1 MENEGQ
7 PSQTAMT
14 AAAARAAH
22 LLVDSEPRIFA
33 DSLAA
38 LLLGDKAETYLRY
51 HREHGDHPLL
61 AGTRAQATCRSR
73 FTEDQLALAAARGTA
88 QYVILGAGLDSFA
101 CRSELA
107 GRLRVFEVD
116 HPATQQRKRALL
128 AAAGLAEP
136 PTLTWV
142 PVDFETDELI
152 ASLTAAGLDPAAPAF
167 VSWLGVTMY
176 LTAEAIGA
184 TLASLSRLAPGSE
197 LVTDYMLTADLRD
210 ADGVAYADLVMPD
223 SERRGEPWLSF
234 FTPEQMTELLTRHG
248 FTGVRDVRQRDAIS
262 ATLWERTDLL
272 RPIELSRLCH
282 ATVGAGADG
291 AT

>member
-38 LLLGDKAETYLRY
+38 LLLGHEAETYLRY

-73 FTEDQLALAAARGTA
+73 FTENQLALAAARGTA

-116 HPATQQRKRALL
+116 HPATQQRKRALM

-152 ASLTAAGLDPAAPAF
+152 AALTAAGLDPAAPAF

-234 FTPEQMTELLTRHG
+234 FTPEQMTGLLTRHG
-248 FTGVRDVRQRDAIS
+248 FTGVRDVRQRDAVS
-262 ATLWERTDLL
+262 AALWERTDLL

-282 ATVGAGADG
+282 ATVGAGD
-291 AT
+291 

>member
-38 LLLGDKAETYLRY
+38 LLLGDEAETYLRY
-51 HREHGDHPLL
+51 HREYRDHPLL

-152 ASLTAAGLDPAAPAF
+152 TSLTAAGLDPAAPAF

-197 LVTDYMLTADLRD
+197 LVADYMLTADLRD

-234 FTPEQMTELLTRHG
+234 FTPEQMTGLLTRHG
-248 FTGVRDVRQRDAIS
+248 FTGVRDVRQRDAVS
-262 ATLWERTDLL
+262 AALWERTDLL

-282 ATVGAGADG
+282 ATVGAGR
-291 AT
+291 

>member
-234 FTPEQMTELLTRHG
+234 FTPEQMTGLLTRHG

-282 ATVGAGADG
+282 ATVGAGD
-291 AT
+291 

>member
-1 MENEGQ
+1 
-7 PSQTAMT
+7 MT

-152 ASLTAAGLDPAAPAF
+152 AALTAAGLDPAAPAF

-234 FTPEQMTELLTRHG
+234 FTPEQMTGLLTRHG
-248 FTGVRDVRQRDAIS
+248 FTGVRDVRQRDAVS
-262 ATLWERTDLL
+262 AALWERTDLL

-282 ATVGAGADG
+282 ATVGAGD
-291 AT
+291 

>member
-1 MENEGQ
+1 
-7 PSQTAMT
+7 MT

-38 LLLGDKAETYLRY
+38 LLLGDEAETFLRY

-142 PVDFETDELI
+142 PVDFETGELI
-152 ASLTAAGLDPAAPAF
+152 AALTAAGLDPAAPAF

-234 FTPEQMTELLTRHG
+234 FTPEQMTGLLTSHG
-248 FTGVRDVRQRDAIS
+248 FTGVRDVRQRDAVS
-262 ATLWERTDLL
+262 AALWERTDLL

-282 ATVGAGADG
+282 ATVGAGD
-291 AT
+291 

>member
-1 MENEGQ
+1 
-7 PSQTAMT
+7 MT

-38 LLLGDKAETYLRY
+38 LLLGDEAETYLRY

-73 FTEDQLALAAARGTA
+73 FTEDQLALAAARDTA

-128 AAAGLAEP
+128 AAARLAEP

-142 PVDFETDELI
+142 PVDFETGELI
-152 ASLTAAGLDPAAPAF
+152 AALTAAGLDPAAPAF

-210 ADGVAYADLVMPD
+210 AGGAAYVDLVMPD

-234 FTPEQMTELLTRHG
+234 FTPEQMTGLLTRHG
-248 FTGVRDVRQRDAIS
+248 FTGVRDVRQRDSIS
-262 ATLWERTDLL
+262 AALWERTDLL

-282 ATVGAGADG
+282 ATVGAAG
-291 AT
+291 

>member
-1 MENEGQ
+1 
-7 PSQTAMT
+7 MT

-38 LLLGDKAETYLRY
+38 LLLGDKVEIYLRY

-61 AGTRAQATCRSR
+61 AATRAQATCRSR

-101 CRSELA
+101 CRSKLA

-136 PTLTWV
+136 PMLTWV
-142 PVDFETDELI
+142 PVDFETGELI
-152 ASLTAAGLDPAAPAF
+152 AALTAAGLDPAAPAF

-197 LVTDYMLTADLRD
+197 LVADYMLTADLRD
-210 ADGVAYADLVMPD
+210 ADGVAYADLVMAD

-234 FTPEQMTELLTRHG
+234 FTPEQMTGLLTRHG
-248 FTGVRDVRQRDAIS
+248 FTGVRDVRQRDAVS
-262 ATLWERTDLL
+262 AALWERTDLL

-282 ATVGAGADG
+282 ATVGAGD
-291 AT
+291 

>member
-1 MENEGQ
+1 
-7 PSQTAMT
+7 MT

-38 LLLGDKAETYLRY
+38 LLLGDEAETYLRY

-128 AAAGLAEP
+128 AAARLAEP

-142 PVDFETDELI
+142 PVDFETGELI
-152 ASLTAAGLDPAAPAF
+152 AALTVAGLDPAAPAF

-197 LVTDYMLTADLRD
+197 LVTDYLLTADLRD

-234 FTPEQMTELLTRHG
+234 FTPEQMTGLLTSHG
-248 FTGVRDVRQRDAIS
+248 FTGVRDVRQRDAVS
-262 ATLWERTDLL
+262 AALWERTDLL

-282 ATVGAGADG
+282 ATVGAGG
-291 AT
+291 

>member
-38 LLLGDKAETYLRY
+38 LLLGDEAETYLRY

-128 AAAGLAEP
+128 AAARLAEP

-142 PVDFETDELI
+142 PVDFETGELI
-152 ASLTAAGLDPAAPAF
+152 AALTAAGLDPAAPAF

-223 SERRGEPWLSF
+223 SVRRGEPWLSF
-234 FTPEQMTELLTRHG
+234 FTPEQMTGLLTSHG
-248 FTGVRDVRQRDAIS
+248 FTGVRDVRQRDAVS
-262 ATLWERTDLL
+262 AALWERTDLL

-282 ATVGAGADG
+282 ATVGAGG
-291 AT
+291 

>member
-1 MENEGQ
+1 MDNEGQ

-38 LLLGDKAETYLRY
+38 LLLGDLAETFIGY
-51 HREHGDHPLL
+51 HRQYSDHPLL

-73 FTEDQLALAAARGTA
+73 FTEDQLALAAARGTG

-142 PVDFETDELI
+142 PVDFEKDELI

-197 LVTDYMLTADLRD
+197 LITDYMLTADLRD
-210 ADGVAYADLVMPD
+210 ADGVTYADLVMPD

-234 FTPEQMTELLTRHG
+234 FTPGQMAGLLTRHG
-248 FTGVRDVRQRDAIS
+248 FTGVRDVRQRDSIS
-262 ATLWERTDLL
+262 AALWERTDLL

-282 ATVGAGADG
+282 ATVGAAG
-291 AT
+291 

>member
-1 MENEGQ
+1 
-7 PSQTAMT
+7 MT

-38 LLLGDKAETYLRY
+38 LLLGDEAETYLRY

-128 AAAGLAEP
+128 AAARLAEP

-142 PVDFETDELI
+142 PVDFETGELI
-152 ASLTAAGLDPAAPAF
+152 AALTAAGLDPAAPAF

-234 FTPEQMTELLTRHG
+234 FTPEQMTGLLTSHG
-248 FTGVRDVRQRDAIS
+248 FTGVRDVRQRDAVS
-262 ATLWERTDLL
+262 AALWERTDLL

-282 ATVGAGADG
+282 ATVGAGD
-291 AT
+291 

>member
-1 MENEGQ
+1 
-7 PSQTAMT
+7 MT

-38 LLLGDKAETYLRY
+38 LLLGDEAETYLRY

-142 PVDFETDELI
+142 PVDFEKDELI

-234 FTPEQMTELLTRHG
+234 FTPEQMTGLLTSHG
-248 FTGVRDVRQRDAIS
+248 FTGVRDVRQRDAVS
-262 ATLWERTDLL
+262 AALWERTDLL

-282 ATVGAGADG
+282 ATVGAGG
-291 AT
+291 

>member
-1 MENEGQ
+1 
-7 PSQTAMT
+7 MT

-38 LLLGDKAETYLRY
+38 LLLGDEAETYLRY

-128 AAAGLAEP
+128 AAARLAEP

-142 PVDFETDELI
+142 PVDFETGELI
-152 ASLTAAGLDPAAPAF
+152 AALTAAGLDPAAPAF

-210 ADGVAYADLVMPD
+210 ADGVAYAGLVMPD

-234 FTPEQMTELLTRHG
+234 FTPEQMTGLLTRHG
-248 FTGVRDVRQRDAIS
+248 FTGVRDVRQRDAVS
-262 ATLWERTDLL
+262 AALWERTDLL

-282 ATVGAGADG
+282 ATVGAGG
-291 AT
+291 

>member
-1 MENEGQ
+1 
-7 PSQTAMT
+7 MT

-38 LLLGDKAETYLRY
+38 LLLGDEAETYLRY

-128 AAAGLAEP
+128 AAARLAEP

-142 PVDFETDELI
+142 PVDFETGELI
-152 ASLTAAGLDPAAPAF
+152 AALTAAGLDPAAPAF

-210 ADGVAYADLVMPD
+210 ADGVTYADLVMPD

-234 FTPEQMTELLTRHG
+234 FTPEQMTGLLTRHG
-248 FTGVRDVRQRDAIS
+248 FTGVRDVRQRDSIS
-262 ATLWERTDLL
+262 AALWERTDLL

-282 ATVGAGADG
+282 ATVGAAG
-291 AT
+291 

>member
-1 MENEGQ
+1 
-7 PSQTAMT
+7 MT

-38 LLLGDKAETYLRY
+38 LLLGDLAETFIGY
-51 HREHGDHPLL
+51 HRQYSDHPLL

-142 PVDFETDELI
+142 PVDFEKDELI

-210 ADGVAYADLVMPD
+210 ADGVTYADLVMPD

-234 FTPEQMTELLTRHG
+234 FTPEQMTGLLTRHG
-248 FTGVRDVRQRDAIS
+248 FTGVRDVRQRDSIS
-262 ATLWERTDLL
+262 AALWERTDLL

-282 ATVGAGADG
+282 ATVGAAG
-291 AT
+291 

>member
-73 FTEDQLALAAARGTA
+73 FTENQLALAAARGTA

-142 PVDFETDELI
+142 PVDFETGELI
-152 ASLTAAGLDPAAPAF
+152 AALTAAGLDPAAPAF

-234 FTPEQMTELLTRHG
+234 FTPEQMTGLLTGHG
-248 FTGVRDVRQRDAIS
+248 FTGVRDVRQRDAVS
-262 ATLWERTDLL
+262 AALWERTDLL

-282 ATVGAGADG
+282 ATVGAGD
-291 AT
+291 

>member
-1 MENEGQ
+1 
-7 PSQTAMT
+7 MT

-38 LLLGDKAETYLRY
+38 LLLGDQAETYLRY

-152 ASLTAAGLDPAAPAF
+152 AALTAAGLDPAAPAF

-234 FTPEQMTELLTRHG
+234 FTPEQMTGLLTRHG
-248 FTGVRDVRQRDAIS
+248 FTGVRDVRQRDAVS
-262 ATLWERTDLL
+262 AALWERTDLL

-282 ATVGAGADG
+282 ATVGAGD
-291 AT
+291 

>member
-38 LLLGDKAETYLRY
+38 LLLGDEAETYLRY
-51 HREHGDHPLL
+51 HREYRDHPLL

-152 ASLTAAGLDPAAPAF
+152 TSLTAAGLDPAAPAF

-210 ADGVAYADLVMPD
+210 ADGITYAGLVMPD

-248 FTGVRDVRQRDAIS
+248 FTGVRDVRQRDAVS
-262 ATLWERTDLL
+262 AALWERTDLL

-282 ATVGAGADG
+282 ATVGAGR
-291 AT
+291 

>member
-1 MENEGQ
+1 
-7 PSQTAMT
+7 MT

-38 LLLGDKAETYLRY
+38 LLLGDEAETYLRY

-128 AAAGLAEP
+128 AAARLAEP

-142 PVDFETDELI
+142 PVDFETGELI
-152 ASLTAAGLDPAAPAF
+152 AALTAAGLDPAAPAF

-176 LTAEAIGA
+176 LTAEAIGT

-210 ADGVAYADLVMPD
+210 ADGVTYADLVMPD

-234 FTPEQMTELLTRHG
+234 FTPEQMTGLLTRHG
-248 FTGVRDVRQRDAIS
+248 FTGVRDVRQRYAVS
-262 ATLWERTDLL
+262 AALWDRTDLL

-282 ATVGAGADG
+282 ATVGAGG
-291 AT
+291 

>member
-61 AGTRAQATCRSR
+61 AATPAQATCRSR

-136 PTLTWV
+136 PMLTWV
-142 PVDFETDELI
+142 PVDFETGELI
-152 ASLTAAGLDPAAPAF
+152 AA
-167 VSWLGVTMY
+167 
-176 LTAEAIGA
+176 
-184 TLASLSRLAPGSE
+184 
-197 LVTDYMLTADLRD
+197 
-210 ADGVAYADLVMPD
+210 
-223 SERRGEPWLSF
+223 
-234 FTPEQMTELLTRHG
+234 
-248 FTGVRDVRQRDAIS
+248 
-262 ATLWERTDLL
+262 
-272 RPIELSRLCH
+272 
-282 ATVGAGADG
+282 
-291 AT
+291 

>member
-38 LLLGDKAETYLRY
+38 LLLGDEAETYLRY

-152 ASLTAAGLDPAAPAF
+152 TSLTAAGLDPAAPAF

-184 TLASLSRLAPGSE
+184 TLTSLSRLAPGSE

-234 FTPEQMTELLTRHG
+234 FTPEQMTGLLTRHG
-248 FTGVRDVRQRDAIS
+248 FTGVRDVRQRDAVS
-262 ATLWERTDLL
+262 AALWERTDLL

-282 ATVGAGADG
+282 ATVGAGD
-291 AT
+291 

>member
-1 MENEGQ
+1 
-7 PSQTAMT
+7 MT

-38 LLLGDKAETYLRY
+38 LLLGDEAETYLRY

-116 HPATQQRKRALL
+116 HPATQQRKRDLL

-142 PVDFETDELI
+142 PVDFETGELI
-152 ASLTAAGLDPAAPAF
+152 AALTAAGLDPAAPAF

-234 FTPEQMTELLTRHG
+234 FTPEQMTGLLTSHG
-248 FTGVRDVRQRDAIS
+248 FTGVRDVRQRDAVS
-262 ATLWERTDLL
+262 AALWERTDLL

-282 ATVGAGADG
+282 ATVGAGG
-291 AT
+291 

>member
-1 MENEGQ
+1 
-7 PSQTAMT
+7 MT

-38 LLLGDKAETYLRY
+38 LLLGDEAETYLRY

-142 PVDFETDELI
+142 PVDFEKDELI

-210 ADGVAYADLVMPD
+210 ADGVTYADLVMPD

-234 FTPEQMTELLTRHG
+234 FTPEQMTGLLTRHG
-248 FTGVRDVRQRDAIS
+248 FTGVRDVRQRDSIS
-262 ATLWERTDLL
+262 AALWERTDLL

-282 ATVGAGADG
+282 ATVGAGG
-291 AT
+291 

>member
-1 MENEGQ
+1 
-7 PSQTAMT
+7 MT

-38 LLLGDKAETYLRY
+38 LLLGDEAETYLRY

-142 PVDFETDELI
+142 PVDFETGELI
-152 ASLTAAGLDPAAPAF
+152 AALTAAGLDPAAPAF

-197 LVTDYMLTADLRD
+197 LVADYMLTADLRD

-234 FTPEQMTELLTRHG
+234 FTPEQMTGLLTSHG
-248 FTGVRDVRQRDAIS
+248 FTGVRDVRQRDAVS
-262 ATLWERTDLL
+262 AALWERTDLL

-282 ATVGAGADG
+282 ATVGAGD
-291 AT
+291 

>member
-73 FTEDQLALAAARGTA
+73 FTENQLALAAARGTA

-116 HPATQQRKRALL
+116 HPATQQRKRALM

-152 ASLTAAGLDPAAPAF
+152 AALTAAGLDPAAPAF

-223 SERRGEPWLSF
+223 SERRGCRSSP
-234 FTPEQMTELLTRHG
+234 R
-248 FTGVRDVRQRDAIS
+248 
-262 ATLWERTDLL
+262 
-272 RPIELSRLCH
+272 SR
-282 ATVGAGADG
+282 
-291 AT
+291 

>member
-1 MENEGQ
+1 
-7 PSQTAMT
+7 
-14 AAAARAAH
+14 
-22 LLVDSEPRIFA
+22 
-33 DSLAA
+33 
-38 LLLGDKAETYLRY
+38 
-51 HREHGDHPLL
+51 
-61 AGTRAQATCRSR
+61 
-73 FTEDQLALAAARGTA
+73 
-88 QYVILGAGLDSFA
+88 VILGAGLDSFA

-128 AAAGLAEP
+128 AAARLAEP

-142 PVDFETDELI
+142 PVDFETGELI
-152 ASLTAAGLDPAAPAF
+152 AALTAAGLDPAAPAF

-223 SERRGEPWLSF
+223 SVRRGEPWLSF
-234 FTPEQMTELLTRHG
+234 FTPEQMTGLLTSHG
-248 FTGVRDVRQRDAIS
+248 FTGVRDVRQRDAVS
-262 ATLWERTDLL
+262 AALWERTDLL

-282 ATVGAGADG
+282 ATVGAGG
-291 AT
+291 

>member
-1 MENEGQ
+1 
-7 PSQTAMT
+7 MT

-61 AGTRAQATCRSR
+61 AGTRAQPPCRSR

-128 AAAGLAEP
+128 AAAVLAEP

-152 ASLTAAGLDPAAPAF
+152 ASLTAAGLDPFAPAF

-184 TLASLSRLAPGSE
+184 TLASLSRLAPGSGWSP
-197 LVTDYMLTADLRD
+197 TT
-210 ADGVAYADLVMPD
+210 
-223 SERRGEPWLSF
+223 
-234 FTPEQMTELLTRHG
+234 
-248 FTGVRDVRQRDAIS
+248 
-262 ATLWERTDLL
+262 
-272 RPIELSRLCH
+272 C
-282 ATVGAGADG
+282 
-291 AT
+291 

>member
-1 MENEGQ
+1 MEIEGQ

-22 LLVDSEPRIFA
+22 LLVDAEPRIFA

-38 LLLGDKAETYLRY
+38 LLLGDLAETFIGY
-51 HREHGDHPLL
+51 HRQYSDHPLL

-142 PVDFETDELI
+142 PVDFEKDELI

-210 ADGVAYADLVMPD
+210 ADGVTYADLVMPD

-234 FTPEQMTELLTRHG
+234 FTPEQMTGLLARHG
-248 FTGVRDVRQRDAIS
+248 FTGVRDVRQRDSIS
-262 ATLWERTDLL
+262 AALWERTDPL

-282 ATVGAGADG
+282 ATVGAAG
-291 AT
+291 

>member
-1 MENEGQ
+1 
-7 PSQTAMT
+7 MT

-38 LLLGDKAETYLRY
+38 LLLGDEAETYLRY

-142 PVDFETDELI
+142 PVDFEKDELI

-176 LTAEAIGA
+176 LTAAAIGA

-210 ADGVAYADLVMPD
+210 ADGVTYADLVMPD

-234 FTPEQMTELLTRHG
+234 FTPEQMTGLLTRHG
-248 FTGVRDVRQRDAIS
+248 FTGVRDVRQRDSIS
-262 ATLWERTDLL
+262 AALWERADLL

-282 ATVGAGADG
+282 ATVGAGG
-291 AT
+291 

>member
-38 LLLGDKAETYLRY
+38 LLLGHEAETYLRY

-152 ASLTAAGLDPAAPAF
+152 TSLTAAGLDPAAPAF

-184 TLASLSRLAPGSE
+184 TLTSLSRLAPGSE

-234 FTPEQMTELLTRHG
+234 FTPEQMTGLLTRHG
-248 FTGVRDVRQRDAIS
+248 FTGVRDVRQRDAVS
-262 ATLWERTDLL
+262 AALWERTDLL

-282 ATVGAGADG
+282 ATVGAGD
-291 AT
+291 

>member
-1 MENEGQ
+1 
-7 PSQTAMT
+7 MT

-38 LLLGDKAETYLRY
+38 LLLGDEAETYLRY

-128 AAAGLAEP
+128 AAARLAEP

-142 PVDFETDELI
+142 PVDFETGELI
-152 ASLTAAGLDPAAPAF
+152 AALTAAGLDPAAPAF

-234 FTPEQMTELLTRHG
+234 FTPEQMTGLLTRHG
-248 FTGVRDVRQRDAIS
+248 FTGVRDVRQRDAVS
-262 ATLWERTDLL
+262 AALWERTDLL

-282 ATVGAGADG
+282 ATVGAGG
-291 AT
+291 

>member
-1 MENEGQ
+1 
-7 PSQTAMT
+7 MT

-38 LLLGDKAETYLRY
+38 LLLGVEAETYLRY

-128 AAAGLAEP
+128 AAARLAEP

-142 PVDFETDELI
+142 PVDFETGELTG
-152 ASLTAAGLDPAAPAF
+152 SLIAAGLDPAAPAF

-176 LTAEAIGA
+176 LTGEAIGA

-210 ADGVAYADLVMPD
+210 ADGATYVELVMPD

-234 FTPEQMTELLTRHG
+234 FTPEQMTGLLTSHG
-248 FTGVRDVRQRDAIS
+248 FTGVRDVRQRDAVS
-262 ATLWERTDLL
+262 AALWERTDLL

-282 ATVGAGADG
+282 ATVGAGG
-291 AT
+291 

>member
-1 MENEGQ
+1 
-7 PSQTAMT
+7 MT

-38 LLLGDKAETYLRY
+38 LLLGDEAETYLRY

-128 AAAGLAEP
+128 AAARLAEP

-142 PVDFETDELI
+142 PVDFETGELI
-152 ASLTAAGLDPAAPAF
+152 AALTAAGLDPAAPAF

-234 FTPEQMTELLTRHG
+234 FTPEQMTGLLTSHG
-248 FTGVRDVRQRDAIS
+248 FTGVRDVRQRDAVS
-262 ATLWERTDLL
+262 AALWERTDLL

-282 ATVGAGADG
+282 ATVGAAG
-291 AT
+291 

>member
-73 FTEDQLALAAARGTA
+73 FTENQLALAAARGTA

-116 HPATQQRKRALL
+116 HPATQQRKRALM

-152 ASLTAAGLDPAAPAF
+152 AALTAAGLDPAAPAF

-234 FTPEQMTELLTRHG
+234 FTPEQMTGLLTGHG
-248 FTGVRDVRQRDAIS
+248 FTGVRDVRQRDAVS
-262 ATLWERTDLL
+262 AALWERTDLL

-282 ATVGAGADG
+282 ATVGAGR
-291 AT
+291 

>member
-1 MENEGQ
+1 
-7 PSQTAMT
+7 MT

-38 LLLGDKAETYLRY
+38 LLLGDEAETYLRY

-128 AAAGLAEP
+128 AAARLAEP

-142 PVDFETDELI
+142 PVDFETGELI
-152 ASLTAAGLDPAAPAF
+152 AALTAAGLDPAAPAF

-234 FTPEQMTELLTRHG
+234 FTPEQMTGLLTRHG
-248 FTGVRDVRQRDAIS
+248 FTGVRDVRQRDAVS
-262 ATLWERTDLL
+262 AALWDRTDLL

-282 ATVGAGADG
+282 ATVGAGD
-291 AT
+291 

>member
-38 LLLGDKAETYLRY
+38 LLLGDEAETYLRY
-51 HREHGDHPLL
+51 HREYRDHPLL

-234 FTPEQMTELLTRHG
+234 FTPEQMTGLLTRHG
-248 FTGVRDVRQRDAIS
+248 FTGVRDVRQRDAVS
-262 ATLWERTDLL
+262 AALWERTDLL

-282 ATVGAGADG
+282 ATVGAGD
-291 AT
+291 

>member
-1 MENEGQ
+1 
-7 PSQTAMT
+7 MT

-38 LLLGDKAETYLRY
+38 LLLGHEAETYLRY

-152 ASLTAAGLDPAAPAF
+152 TSLTAAGLDPAAPAF

-184 TLASLSRLAPGSE
+184 TLTSLSRLAPGSE

-234 FTPEQMTELLTRHG
+234 FTPEQMTGLLTRHG
-248 FTGVRDVRQRDAIS
+248 FTGVRDVRQRDAVS
-262 ATLWERTDLL
+262 AALWERTDLL

-282 ATVGAGADG
+282 ATVGAGD
-291 AT
+291 

>member
-136 PTLTWV
+136 LTLTWV

-234 FTPEQMTELLTRHG
+234 FTPEQMTGLLTRHG

-282 ATVGAGADG
+282 ATVGAGD
-291 AT
+291 